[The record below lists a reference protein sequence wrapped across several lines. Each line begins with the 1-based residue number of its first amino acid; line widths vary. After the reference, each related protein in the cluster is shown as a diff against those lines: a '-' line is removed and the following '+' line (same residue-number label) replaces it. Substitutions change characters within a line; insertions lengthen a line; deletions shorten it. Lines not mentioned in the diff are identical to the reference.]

1 MSSAWDVVADAL
13 GFGGPSGTDHGSS
26 NWAAWGHPEIRS
38 MLDASVDPDDI
49 GAASSAWREQG
60 RNTTNVLTGLTR
72 DLSGAVTDGWRGA
85 AADAALGALDPINQ
99 WTASQ
104 AEIAER
110 TTALMDSCGCSA
122 GRAKATV
129 PPPRTHDWGES
140 LGTLAVGGVPGAV
153 VDAVAQEQRQ
163 SQAHAE
169 AVRIMTTVYS
179 APIKEYRAAVPT
191 YSQLTD
197 PTRQTLEQPPES
209 GLAPDLAGY
218 PAGESP
224 GGGAPA
230 SGAATLVGGHVAHSP
245 AAPIAHQPAVPIGHP
260 SSASMPHPQSA
271 STAHP
276 LGDPTAYPQ
285 PAPTA
290 LQNVT
295 SGAPAAS
302 AQGTAGFP
310 QAGGQV
316 AEAASVPAMGQ
327 IAGEARPARGA
338 SGGIRLGGGGY
349 PGSGGWGG
357 ASHSAEFG
365 PRPSA
370 VAGEGPLAVNSGR
383 GATSVGAGRA
393 DPGGMLAPMGGG
405 RGPGGED
412 SEHRRPSYLIELDDV
427 FADGRKVAPA
437 VIGEDPPERER

>member
-1 MSSAWDVVADAL
+1 MSSGWDVVADAL

-49 GAASSAWREQG
+49 GAATSAWREQG

-72 DLSGAVTDGWRGA
+72 DLRGAVTGGWRGA
-85 AADAALGALDPINQ
+85 AADAALGALDPIDR
-99 WTASQ
+99 WSAVH

-140 LGTLAVGGVPGAV
+140 LGSLAVGGVPGAV

-191 YSQLTD
+191 YPQLTD
-197 PTRQTLEQPPES
+197 PTRQPPDQPPEA
-209 GLAPDLAGY
+209 GPAPGLAGY
-218 PAGESP
+218 PSGGVFAG
-224 GGGAPA
+224 
-230 SGAATLVGGHVAHSP
+230 GAATLVGGHVAHSP
-245 AAPIAHQPAVPIGHP
+245 VLPIAHQPAVPIGHP
-260 SSASMPHPQSA
+260 SPAAMAHSRPAP
-271 STAHP
+271 TAHP
-276 LGDPTAYPQ
+276 LGDPTTYPQ

-295 SGAPAAS
+295 SGAPAVS
-302 AQGTAGFP
+302 AQDTAGFP
-310 QAGGQV
+310 QPGGQV
-316 AEAASVPAMGQ
+316 AEAAGAPVMGQ
-327 IAGEARPARGA
+327 SASEARPARGA
-338 SGGIRLGGGGY
+338 SGGIRLGGGGN

-365 PRPSA
+365 P
-370 VAGEGPLAVNSGR
+370 
-383 GATSVGAGRA
+383 
-393 DPGGMLAPMGGG
+393 
-405 RGPGGED
+405 
-412 SEHRRPSYLIELDDV
+412 
-427 FADGRKVAPA
+427 
-437 VIGEDPPERER
+437 